1 MVSIIFCIFV
11 IEKEKNTMK
20 EKKYPLVDV
29 DGNAFA
35 IMSYVCNAMRKEGKS
50 NEEIDGYLLD
60 AQSSD
65 YHHLLE
71 VSVEMCEK
79 LNEEDGNTRLILV
92 DWDDDGVNLPTKVKI
107 PTDIDDE
114 DVADY
119 LSDTYGFCVNGWY
132 DINE

>member
-1 MVSIIFCIFV
+1 MS
-11 IEKEKNTMK
+11 K
-20 EKKYPLVDV
+20 KKYTLDDV

-35 IMSYVCNAMRKEGKS
+35 IMAYVRSAMKREGKS
-50 NEEIDGYLLD
+50 NEEIDNYLKD

-65 YHHLLE
+65 YHHLLQ

-79 LNEEDGNTRLILV
+79 LNVGDGNTRLILV
-92 DWDDDGVNLPTKVKI
+92 DWDDDGENLPTEVKI
-107 PTDIDDE
+107 PTDIADE

-132 DINE
+132 DINEQS

>member
-1 MVSIIFCIFV
+1 MT
-11 IEKEKNTMK
+11 EKNYT
-20 EKKYPLVDV
+20 LADV

-35 IMSYVCNAMRKEGKS
+35 IMAYVRSAMKREGKS
-50 NEEIDGYLLD
+50 NEEIDNYIKD

-65 YHHLLE
+65 YNHLLQ

-79 LNEEDGNTRLILV
+79 LNVEDGNTRFIMV
-92 DWDDDGVNLPTKVKI
+92 DWDDDGENLPTKVKI

-132 DINE
+132 ELLGSAMNVKSNE